1 MEEDSL
7 EYLWTVQSGT
17 RVDDIFFLNS
27 FNGFETLVKWSFDL
41 KYAQSFYSSCI
52 YIVMHTVWLL
62 LR

>member
-17 RVDDIFFLNS
+17 RVDDMNS
-27 FNGFETLVKWSFDL
+27 FNGFETLVKWSFVL

-52 YIVMHTVWLL
+52 YIVMHTV
-62 LR
+62 